1 MERIVYV
8 QEDRFDLPE
17 DLLKLSHEQIRD
29 RIRKERQ
36 KELEKK
42 IGKTW
47 KSESLSDYGKKPQ
60 DREICSVVF
69 LCKNGRRADHIWE
82 KVKEGGGNDF
92 VRNQIN
98 KI

>member
-42 IGKTW
+42 
-47 KSESLSDYGKKPQ
+47 KKQ
-60 DREICSVVF
+60 LEK
-69 LCKNGRRADHIWE
+69 LE
-82 KVKEGGGNDF
+82 KVKA
-92 VRNQIN
+92 
-98 KI
+98 

>member
-29 RIRKERQ
+29 RIRAERQ

-42 IGKTW
+42 
-47 KSESLSDYGKKPQ
+47 KKQ
-60 DREICSVVF
+60 
-69 LCKNGRRADHIWE
+69 LE
-82 KVKEGGGNDF
+82 KLENVK
-92 VRNQIN
+92 V
-98 KI
+98 

>member
-17 DLLKLSHEQIRD
+17 DLLKLSHEQIRE
-29 RIRKERQ
+29 RIKQERQ

-47 KSESLSDYGKKPQ
+47 KSESLSDYGKAT
-60 DREICSVVF
+60 
-69 LCKNGRRADHIWE
+69 G
-82 KVKEGGGNDF
+82 
-92 VRNQIN
+92 
-98 KI
+98 